1 MSRMFCTLA
10 LAVAFTLHSTAQL
23 APPPDQ
29 EFVYLGEQGE
39 LIVPLPN
46 TARPLGSALA
56 VVRNDDGV
64 VLSDWESSAH
74 IAGIKNSGEVTL
86 SKTVPHGVTNMTQ
99 FPTTVTLANAKV
111 ATSVFA
117 PGTVI
122 ARELS
127 EGKKD
132 APANCVGW
140 AVQIA
145 GRSVF
150 MPRQDSQKPSD
161 FLWIV
166 APGTGEFSL
175 VHSGARHTGILVSV
189 GKDRV
194 ITFGEAAVK
203 FVNEDDKPR
212 YWQYIFEEGGI
223 KVPLSVGAAVGI
235 SGEESHEQIIYYRDG
250 KIWAFKRGLDR

>member
-1 MSRMFCTLA
+1 MFAVPRIICTLA
-10 LAVAFTLHSTAQL
+10 FVVVFTLHSTAQL

-46 TARPLGSALA
+46 TARPLASALT

-74 IAGIKNSGEVTL
+74 IASIKNSGEVTL

-127 EGKKD
+127 EGKRTRLLI
-132 APANCVGW
+132 V
-140 AVQIA
+140 
-145 GRSVF
+145 
-150 MPRQDSQKPSD
+150 SD
-161 FLWIV
+161 GQCKLR
-166 APGTGEFSL
+166 EE
-175 VHSGARHTGILVSV
+175 VSSCH
-189 GKDRV
+189 DR
-194 ITFGEAAVK
+194 TRK
-203 FVNEDDKPR
+203 S
-212 YWQYIFEEGGI
+212 
-223 KVPLSVGAAVGI
+223 PLI
-235 SGEESHEQIIYYRDG
+235 SCG
-250 KIWAFKRGLDR
+250 